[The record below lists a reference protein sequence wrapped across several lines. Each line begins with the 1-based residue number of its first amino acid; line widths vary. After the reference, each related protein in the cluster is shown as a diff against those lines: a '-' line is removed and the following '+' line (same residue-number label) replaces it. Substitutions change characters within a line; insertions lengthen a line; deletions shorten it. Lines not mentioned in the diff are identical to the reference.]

1 MSNYFADQDR
11 DDQFAG
17 SPSGSPLRSVEAF
30 DAYCAEVQQKLAVHA
45 AHRFTFLQSAF
56 DRLSSLLQAARDV
69 EDPGL
74 VGELNQHRLATM
86 ELLNAV
92 RRVQGSE
99 VPAAPVP
106 SAPPAPRPAPPVQAA
121 YVPPAPVQQA
131 YNPAPPVQQPYNPA
145 PQPQAPAA
153 PAASGPFSRPTPVP
167 IVPPVSQLSRRA
179 EVVNPNAVASEAPAA
194 SNVSRAPRRPM
205 RPLIDIEGDAIALRQ
220 ELKEWA
226 KSHPLNTEAGELNI
240 PNCLRLRSLAC
251 RHRRLEEE
259 CGDTEVAE
267 VTELSEDIIDLLDSA
282 NDQEYTVALDDELDP
297 RPTAYQWGELAD
309 RYNEMARAQE
319 GFEWWQQHRHLLA
332 VSDVQ
337 PLAEAV
343 AAVQQRFNRL
353 LFRIGARDPFQQQ
366 LFDDLR
372 TWARED
378 QCYLYSLR
386 PKVPMAELMEK
397 AATLEDAWDRARIP
411 VADEERRQTL
421 VESVIALVSEPDF
434 GEHGDHDEDVLR
446 EQLWDCKNNRVSPAD
461 KRLKEALAPW
471 TSFMETDE
479 RFKDML
485 REVTMEWEAQ
495 LEANSLAEGPGES
508 AGDPPAAELTSIR
521 TATSGKKALILGGAP
536 TDATR
541 ARFTTALELGELTW
555 ESPNPNDTLETL
567 APKIEGVDI
576 VILVTRYS
584 RKEWKGIAEL
594 CTKAGKKFASV
605 ASTADLPVTVRHL
618 IKQLVSATPTSRR
631 KSTAASAQ

>member
-1 MSNYFADQDR
+1 MSINFADHDR
-11 DDQFAG
+11 DDQLVSTPTG
-17 SPSGSPLRSVEAF
+17 GSPLRNSEAF
-30 DAYCAEVQQKLAVHA
+30 DAYCSEVQQKLAVHA
-45 AHRFTFLQSAF
+45 SHRLTFLQSAF
-56 DRLSSLLQAARDV
+56 ERLSSLLQAAKDV
-69 EDPGL
+69 EDSSL
-74 VGELNQHRLATM
+74 IGEITQHRMATR
-86 ELLNAV
+86 ELLDAV
-92 RRVQGSE
+92 RRVQGGDVSE
-99 VPAAPVP
+99 PYQAAAP
-106 SAPPAPRPAPPVQAA
+106 PPVRAMPVSA
-121 YVPPAPVQQA
+121 SPAL
-131 YNPAPPVQQPYNPA
+131 PAQP
-145 PQPQAPAA
+145 
-153 PAASGPFSRPTPVP
+153 ASGPFSRPTPVP

-179 EVVNPNAVASEAPAA
+179 EVTNPGSLVAPAA
-194 SNVSRAPRRPM
+194 PISAEAAPAAPSAPSAPRTPRRPM
-205 RPLIDIEGDAIALRQ
+205 RPLIDIETDAVALRQ

-226 KSHPLNTEAGELNI
+226 KKYPLNTESGELNI
-240 PNCLRLRSLAC
+240 PNCLRLRSIAC

-267 VTELSEDIIDLLDSA
+267 VTELSEDLIDLLDSA

-319 GFEWWQQHRHLLA
+319 GFEWWQRNRQLLA

-397 AATLEDAWDRARIP
+397 AATLEDAWERARGP
-411 VADEERRQTL
+411 VADDEHRQSL
-421 VESVIALVSEPDF
+421 INNVIALLSEPDF

-446 EQLWDCKNNRVSPAD
+446 ESLWECKNHRVSPAD

-471 TSFMETDE
+471 TSFLEGDE
-479 RFKDML
+479 RFKDLL
-485 REVTMEWEAQ
+485 REVATEWEQQ
-495 LEANSLAEGPGES
+495 LEASTLAEGPGES
-508 AGDPPAAELTSIR
+508 NGDPPAAEVTSIR
-521 TATSGKKALILGGAP
+521 TATGGKNLVILGGAP

-541 ARFTTALELGELTW
+541 ERFKTTFEAGELTW
-555 ESPNPNDTLETL
+555 ESPNPNDTLETI
-567 APKIEGVDI
+567 APKIEGADI

-584 RKEWKGIAEL
+584 RKEWKGISEAV
-594 CTKAGKKFASV
+594 TRAGKKFATV

-618 IKQLVSATPTSRR
+618 IKQLCTATSSRSKKSAS
-631 KSTAASAQ
+631 